1 MNRRGYVV
9 YDGLRDAIARQA
21 LADYPAAVLADLAEG
36 LLLARDEKE
45 ARKAA
50 APVPDSLASFVARG
64 ELSRFAAHRFWALLR
79 KCGPPVG
86 WPTWWDHPMAESR
99 PSAVRGR

>member
-1 MNRRGYVV
+1 MNRSRYEGYVA
-9 YDGLRDAIARQA
+9 LQDAIARQA

-36 LLLARDEKE
+36 LLLARDEEE
-45 ARKAA
+45 ACRAA
-50 APVPDSLASFVARG
+50 APVPDSLVSLVARG

-79 KCGPPVG
+79 KCGPRVS
-86 WPTWWDHPMAESR
+86 WPTSWDDPMAASR